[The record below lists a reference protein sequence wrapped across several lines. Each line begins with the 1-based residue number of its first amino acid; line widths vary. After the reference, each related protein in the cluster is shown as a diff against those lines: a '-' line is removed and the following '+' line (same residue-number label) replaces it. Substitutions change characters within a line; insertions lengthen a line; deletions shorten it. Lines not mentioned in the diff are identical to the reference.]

1 MGYVSVM
8 LMLCVY
14 FSATKLKTKLHLISE
29 KDKWHNVINFGGNFK
44 YNLIKTH
51 N

>member
-14 FSATKLKTKLHLISE
+14 FSATKLKNKTTLVISE
-29 KDKWHNVINFGGNFK
+29 KDKWHNVINFGGNF
-44 YNLIKTH
+44 
-51 N
+51 